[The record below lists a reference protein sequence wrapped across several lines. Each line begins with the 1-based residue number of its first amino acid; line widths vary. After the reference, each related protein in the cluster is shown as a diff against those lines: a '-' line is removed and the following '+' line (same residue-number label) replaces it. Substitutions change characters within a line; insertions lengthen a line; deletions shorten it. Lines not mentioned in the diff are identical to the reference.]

1 MSCNTKKRPPSHVIG
16 DKGINVLRQ
25 FIPESWVIRE
35 YSKDYGIDLDVEL
48 FSEET
53 QCTLG
58 EHVLFQVKAV
68 DGVKIKKLNVSGR
81 KNVEKYSELTS
92 ESCFIDVVQ
101 FSLDTKLLSTVET
114 MGSAVVVLLALVD
127 VNCKKVYLV
136 CLNDYIEKVVVPN
149 QPDYANQDHI
159 TVNIPTAN
167 CLNEPH
173 GREII
178 EWYGKRAKLFSFF
191 SKVNYQV
198 SEIERANPREKC
210 RLALH
215 FIRILERLDV
225 WSASHYWSIL
235 DKYYQEIQ
243 GIKNQVM
250 ILAGAEIVEERD
262 ECLVYKVGDPCND
275 DCRKILFQYGII
287 DLFWRQL
294 NGISHVFE
302 EIGKERFLP
311 TVFNEE
317 LEGNR

>member
-1 MSCNTKKRPPSHVIG
+1 MSCNTKKRPISHVIG
-16 DKGINVLRQ
+16 DKGINVLRRL
-25 FIPESWVIRE
+25 IPESWVVRE

-68 DGVKIKKLNVSGR
+68 SGVEIKKLKIFGR
-81 KNVEKYSELTS
+81 KNVEKYSEFTS
-92 ESCFIDVVQ
+92 ESCVVDVVQ
-101 FSLDTKLLSTVET
+101 FSLDTKLLSTVEI
-114 MGSAVVVLLALVD
+114 MGSSVVVLLAVVD
-127 VNCKKVYLV
+127 VNCNKVYFV
-136 CLNDYIEKVVVPN
+136 CLNDYIEKVLVPSK
-149 QPDYANQDHI
+149 PDYANQDHI
-159 TVNIPTAN
+159 TVNIPIIN
-167 CLNEPH
+167 CLNEAR

-191 SKVNYQV
+191 NKVNYQF
-198 SEIERANPREKC
+198 SEIERAKPREKC

-225 WSASHYWSIL
+225 WSASHHWSVL
-235 DKYYQEIQ
+235 DIYLHEIRE
-243 GIKNQVM
+243 IKNQVM
-250 ILAGAEIVEERD
+250 ILVGAEIVEERA
-262 ECLVYKVGDPCND
+262 EGLVYKVGNPCND
-275 DCRKILFQYGII
+275 DSREILFQHGII

-311 TVFNEE
+311 TELNEE

>member
-68 DGVKIKKLNVSGR
+68 DGVKIKRLNVSGR

-159 TVNIPTAN
+159 TVNIPTVN
-167 CLNEPH
+167 CLNEPR

-191 SKVNYQV
+191 NKVNYQT
-198 SEIERANPREKC
+198 SEIECANPREKI
-210 RLALH
+210 RLTLH
-215 FIRILERLDV
+215 FIKILERLDV
-225 WSASHYWSIL
+225 WSASRYWQIL
-235 DKYYQEIQ
+235 DVYLQEMK
-243 GIKNQVM
+243 GIKDQIIM
-250 ILAGAEIVEERD
+250 LADAEIVEERP
-262 ECLVYKVGDPCND
+262 EGFVYKSCNPCND
-275 DCRKILFQYGII
+275 DNRTTLFQHRLI

-311 TVFNEE
+311 TEFNEE